1 MSDNARRVLVYRHW
15 LAYMETLPASVYT
28 AREIF
33 VSDTKLRAY
42 AGFVIGW
49 GC

>member
-1 MSDNARRVLVYRHW
+1 MSDNARRVLVYRYW
-15 LAYMETLPASVYT
+15 LAYMESLPQSSFSD
-28 AREIF
+28 REIF
-33 VSDTKLRAY
+33 VTDTKLRAY

>member
-1 MSDNARRVLVYRHW
+1 MSDNARSVLVMRHW
-15 LAYMETLPASVYT
+15 LAYMESLPSSVYT

-33 VSDTKLRAY
+33 RTEPKLREQA
-42 AGFVIGW
+42 AHVIGW